1 MLREVKLKET
11 CRDNEIICV
20 YKIKT
25 PDGDVSGYYNTNSEW
40 FYSMLDG
47 SDYMDL
53 HDQITHLIL
62 WLYTSLVCDVPRPS
76 PRRTIPS
83 GAPLSPAKAFLPT

>member
-53 HDQITHLIL
+53 CTTKSRTLSFGCTL
-62 WLYTSLVCDVPRPS
+62 PWSVMS
-76 PRRTIPS
+76 PTFSRRTIPS